1 MNNLTRVVA
10 SLGFLLLRSETT
22 PRAVSQAA
30 FLILRVVVGIVM
42 IHNGLD
48 KISDIPGFAEA
59 YVSEIG
65 LPFPI
70 FFSYV
75 AALTELIGAP
85 LLILGLLTRPA
96 AFGLMSTMLVA
107 IYHHIHVAGF
117 SIPSIELSSI
127 YCVCFAFFAINGAGQ
142 FSLDQ
147 IISDRFFPQ
156 SSVNSE
162 TIQSLRNSFAQEY
175 VKVESEVSVTR
186 NSK

>member
-1 MNNLTRVVA
+1 MNNLTRITA
-10 SLGFLLLRSETT
+10 SLGMFLLRSESI
-22 PRAVSQAA
+22 PRALSQSA
-30 FLILRVVVGIVM
+30 FLILRVVAGVVM

-48 KISDIPGFAEA
+48 KIGDISGFAEA

-96 AFGLMSTMLVA
+96 ALGLMSTMLVA
-107 IYHHIHVAGF
+107 IYHHIHVSGF
-117 SIPSIELSSI
+117 SIPSIELSSL
-127 YCVCFAFFAINGAGQ
+127 YAVCFAFFAINGAGQ

-147 IISDRFFPQ
+147 ILSDRFFPQ
-156 SSVNSE
+156 SSFSPR
-162 TIQSLRNSFAQEY
+162 TIQSLNNSFAQEY
-175 VKVESEVSVTR
+175 VKVEVESSR

>member
-1 MNNLTRVVA
+1 MNNLTRITA
-10 SLGFLLLRSETT
+10 SLGIILLRSDNI
-22 PRAVSQAA
+22 PNFLRQAT
-30 FLILRVVVGIVM
+30 FLVLRVVAGLVI

-48 KISDIPGFAEA
+48 KISDISGFAEA
-59 YVSEIG
+59 YVSAIG

-70 FFSYV
+70 FFSYL

-107 IYHHIHVAGF
+107 IYHHIHVSGF
-117 SIPSIELSSI
+117 SIPSIELSSL
-127 YCVCFAFFAINGAGQ
+127 YAVCFAFFAINGAGQ

-147 IISDRFFPQ
+147 ILSDRFFPQ

-162 TIQSLRNSFAQEY
+162 TIQSLQNSFSQEY
-175 VKVESEVSVTR
+175 VKVESESSAPR
-186 NSK
+186 NFK

>member
-1 MNNLTRVVA
+1 MNNTVRIVGSLATSVLRSDNTPKVLAQASLTLLRVVA
-10 SLGFLLLRSETT
+10 G
-22 PRAVSQAA
+22 
-30 FLILRVVVGIVM
+30 VVMV
-42 IHNGLD
+42 HNGLD
-48 KISDIPGFAEA
+48 KIADIPGFAEA

-85 LLILGLLTRPA
+85 LLVFGLLTRPA

-117 SIPSIELSSI
+117 SIPSIELSTM
-127 YCVCFAFFAINGAGQ
+127 YCVCFAFFAMNGAGQ

-147 IISDRFFPQ
+147 FITNRFFPD
-156 SSVNSE
+156 SKIASE
-162 TIQSLRNSFAQEY
+162 TIQSLNNSFAQEY
-175 VKVESEVSVTR
+175 VKSEKT
-186 NSK
+186 NSYR

>member
-1 MNNLTRVVA
+1 MNNTTRIAASVLSATLRSENAPKAIATTALTVLRVVA
-10 SLGFLLLRSETT
+10 G
-22 PRAVSQAA
+22 V
-30 FLILRVVVGIVM
+30 IM

-85 LLILGLLTRPA
+85 LLIFGLLTRPA

-107 IYHHIHVAGF
+107 IYHHVHVAGF
-117 SIPSIELSSI
+117 SIPSIELSAL
-127 YCVCFAFFAINGAGQ
+127 YCVCFAFFAVNGAGQ

-147 IISDRFFPQ
+147 FIGDRFFPAIGQ
-156 SSVNSE
+156 D
-162 TIQSLRNSFAQEY
+162 TIQSLEANYAKAEA
-175 VKVESEVSVTR
+175 
-186 NSK
+186 SKSYR